1 MKPMRLTF
9 KSGER
14 FYINGAVIRFPKKTT
29 IELLNEAEFL
39 LENHIIQPE
48 ETTTPLRQLY
58 FIAQMM
64 FTSPTNL
71 VEAHGTFLKFARSL
85 TSSVDH
91 YLLCAGIQEIV
102 DIVNA
107 GNYYEAMKRIRELYP
122 LEDSLMSDVV
132 DIRDK
137 ASDPHDHRSG
147 VHAEYPAE

>member
-14 FYINGAVIRFPKKTT
+14 LYINGAVIRFPKKTT

-39 LENHIIQPE
+39 LETHIIQAD

-64 FTSPTNL
+64 FTSPSST
-71 VEAHGTFLKFARSL
+71 EDAHKTFLQFARSL
-85 TSSVDH
+85 TGIVDH

-107 GNYYEAMKRIRELYP
+107 GNYYEAMKRIRDLYP
-122 LEDSLMSDVV
+122 LEASLMNDVV
-132 DIRDK
+132 DRREQPEFYRK
-137 ASDPHDHRSG
+137 QRVG
-147 VHAEYPAE
+147 AESHL

>member
-39 LENHIIQPE
+39 LENHIIQAD

-64 FTSPTNL
+64 FTSPTN
-71 VEAHGTFLKFARSL
+71 VEEAHKTFLKFARSL
-85 TSSVDH
+85 TDSVDH
-91 YLLCAGIQEIV
+91 YRLCAGIQEIV
-102 DIVNA
+102 DVVNA
-107 GNYYEAMKRIRELYP
+107 GNYYEAMKTHSRPLRSGRKSFERCPLISMRKRIRASTIP
-122 LEDSLMSDVV
+122 L
-132 DIRDK
+132 RQK
-137 ASDPHDHRSG
+137 ARF
-147 VHAEYPAE
+147 

>member
-39 LENHIIQPE
+39 LENHIIQAD

-64 FTSPTNL
+64 FTSPTN
-71 VEAHGTFLKFARSL
+71 VEEAHKTFLKFARSL
-85 TSSVDH
+85 TDSVDH
-91 YLLCAGIQEIV
+91 YRLCAGIQEIV
-102 DIVNA
+102 DVVNA
-107 GNYYEAMKRIRELYP
+107 GNYYEAMKRIRALYA
-122 LEDSLMSDVV
+122 LEESLLNDVV
-132 DIRDK
+132 DIHEEKDTRF
-137 ASDPHDHRSG
+137 DHSSSPEARF
-147 VHAEYPAE
+147 

>member
-9 KSGER
+9 KAGER
-14 FYINGAVIRFPKKTT
+14 FYINGAVVRFPKKTT

-39 LENHIIQPE
+39 LENHIIQAE

-71 VEAHGTFLKFARSL
+71 EEARQTFLKFARGL
-85 TSSVDH
+85 TSTVDH

-102 DIVNA
+102 DVVNT
-107 GNYYEAMKRIRELYP
+107 GNYYEAMKRIRDLYP
-122 LEDSLMSDVV
+122 LEESLLHDVV
-132 DIRDK
+132 DLNEEAAPLYDK
-137 ASDPHDHRSG
+137 AALAAG
-147 VHAEYPAE
+147 M

>member
-39 LENHIIQPE
+39 LENHIIQAD

-64 FTSPTNL
+64 FTSPTNSE
-71 VEAHGTFLKFARSL
+71 EAHKMFLRFARSL
-85 TSSVDH
+85 TNTVDH
-91 YLLCAGIQEIV
+91 YRLCAGIQEIV
-102 DIVNA
+102 DVVNS
-107 GNYYEAMKRIRELYP
+107 GNYYDAMKRIRELYP
-122 LEDSLMSDVV
+122 LEESLMSDVV
-132 DIRDK
+132 D
-137 ASDPHDHRSG
+137 AHAEPDPHFEQATRAS
-147 VHAEYPAE
+147 ASA